1 MFVTLSV
8 DWNSLLPFCGVPETV
23 LGVACGVGGAEIDGT
38 TGVGERR
45 LWFIECFGLVLVSLP
60 AKENKM
66 NILHAQQI
74 CINWKWP
81 RTNE

>member
-1 MFVTLSV
+1 M
-8 DWNSLLPFCGVPETV
+8 

-66 NILHAQQI
+66 NILYAQQI
-74 CINWKWP
+74 CIN
-81 RTNE
+81 